1 MPDTYQSAQIRRDGC
16 FGSSATFAVTVLK
29 FDGVATKNVFNTRL
43 TTLDYRFVRLDTW
56 HLASSVFLV

>member
-29 FDGVATKNVFNTRL
+29 FDGVVTKNVFNTRL
-43 TTLDYRFVRLDTW
+43 TTLDYRFVRLDT
-56 HLASSVFLV
+56 